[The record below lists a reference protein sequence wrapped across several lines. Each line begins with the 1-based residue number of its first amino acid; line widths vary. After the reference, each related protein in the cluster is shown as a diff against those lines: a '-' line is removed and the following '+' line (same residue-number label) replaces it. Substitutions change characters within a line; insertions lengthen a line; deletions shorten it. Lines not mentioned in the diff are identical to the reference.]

1 MARAPRA
8 KKPDQTQ
15 QLLELLQRWARKA
28 GVTRNPYVGG
38 LSEALE
44 ENDDLHIWATL
55 DPMEYLPYPV
65 VTEGVKVARLVRF
78 ITIIRNVLVFAP
90 VALTWAAVG
99 QATSA
104 FSVYVQE
111 NGSSVVNFLDFWQN
125 GYDVLGEEWRI
136 SNVAQLDFII
146 ILIVIVLTV
155 YISIAG
161 SRASEATAR
170 MEAEID
176 NERTAVAIAINQVLY
191 SKRTVTNVTMNASLA
206 ASLTKLLNATKALES
221 SSKAIDKTSKTFEKT
236 SKRFRLDA

>member
-1 MARAPRA
+1 
-8 KKPDQTQ
+8 
-15 QLLELLQRWARKA
+15 
-28 GVTRNPYVGG
+28 
-38 LSEALE
+38 
-44 ENDDLHIWATL
+44 
-55 DPMEYLPYPV
+55 
-65 VTEGVKVARLVRF
+65 
-78 ITIIRNVLVFAP
+78 
-90 VALTWAAVG
+90 
-99 QATSA
+99 
-104 FSVYVQE
+104 VQE
-111 NGSSVVNFLDFWQN
+111 NGSAVVNFLDFWQN

-155 YISIAG
+155 YVSIAG